1 MTARTEYTL
10 INPTT
15 RALAFSIFTFED
27 GSVFEKMKSYGYYSM
42 VLVREGEGIF
52 QSDISEF
59 EFSGNSLICFS
70 LYQSFRLQPRGE
82 IKGLLIHFHPDFFCI
97 HKHQEE
103 VACNGVLFNNPYESP
118 LVALDKESMSSL
130 LMLVRSLEAE
140 MQNAAVAQYE
150 LLVSYLKIFLIQ
162 ASRIKLQ
169 LGGAAAVPQI
179 GREPFILKTLKDAIE
194 EHFRTKHSA
203 GEYASLLNITTKAL
217 NKLSKAHFKKTLTGL
232 IAERI
237 MVEAKRELY
246 LTAKSVKLIAYELG
260 FNDEFY
266 FSRFFKNQAS
276 VSPQIYRETVGF
288 GKGG

>member
-1 MTARTEYTL
+1 LTTRTDYTL

-15 RALAFSIFTFED
+15 KALAFSIFSFEE
-27 GSVFEKMKSYGYYSM
+27 GSIFEKIKSYGYYSM
-42 VLVREGEGIF
+42 VLILEGDGTF

-59 EFSGNSLICFS
+59 EFFSNSLICFS
-70 LYQSFRLQPRGE
+70 LYQSFSLKSGGD
-82 IKGLLIHFHPDFFCI
+82 IKGVLIHFHPDFFCI

-103 VACNGVLFNNPYESP
+103 VACNGVLFNNPYETP
-118 LVALDKESMSSL
+118 LVRLDKESVSSL
-130 LMLVRSLEAE
+130 LSLVQSLQTE

-162 ASRIKLQ
+162 ASRIKMLERGTVV
-169 LGGAAAVPQI
+169 LPES

-194 EHFRTKHSA
+194 EHFRTKHSP
-203 GEYASLLNITTKAL
+203 GEYADLLNITTKAL
-217 NKLSKAHFKKTLTGL
+217 NRLSKLHFKKTLTGL

-237 MVEAKRELY
+237 MIEAKRELY
-246 LTAKSVKLIAYELG
+246 LTVKSVKLIAYDLG

-276 VSPQIYRETVGF
+276 VSPQVYRETVGF
-288 GKGG
+288 NKGG